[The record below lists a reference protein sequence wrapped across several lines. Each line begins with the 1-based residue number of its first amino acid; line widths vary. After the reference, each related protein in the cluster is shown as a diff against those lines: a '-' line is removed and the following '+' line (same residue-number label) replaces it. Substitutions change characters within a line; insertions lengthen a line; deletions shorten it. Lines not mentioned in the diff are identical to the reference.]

1 MNRLNLKS
9 IALCAAIIMASN
21 LIAPLKELG
30 KSQTWILTVAFYS
43 VLNMLFFRW
52 VKKAQNASPLRFSVV
67 VNGITAAKMVIT
79 LGIITV
85 YLLADQPHR
94 TQFAIGVF
102 VVFALNSALFVIDT
116 QGVVRKG

>member
-9 IALCAAIIMASN
+9 ITLCAAIIMASN
-21 LIAPLKELG
+21 LITPLKELG